1 MVYNIDTWKR
11 TEVVVPGRTRNAF
24 VEQSAQEFESLRF
37 RQIYKKALFIRAFLF
52 DSVSL
57 KTHKTFNQDSLT
69 THHHFECPLLL
80 QLYFHYAFHFR

>member
-37 RQIYKKALFIRAFLF
+37 RQTQKALFIRAFLF
-52 DSVSL
+52 DLVLL
-57 KTHKTFNQDSLT
+57 KPHKTF
-69 THHHFECPLLL
+69 
-80 QLYFHYAFHFR
+80 

>member
-37 RQIYKKALFIRAFLF
+37 RQNKAQIEIAWAFYFFHKYLLKHEYRWHFI
-52 DSVSL
+52 S
-57 KTHKTFNQDSLT
+57 
-69 THHHFECPLLL
+69 
-80 QLYFHYAFHFR
+80 